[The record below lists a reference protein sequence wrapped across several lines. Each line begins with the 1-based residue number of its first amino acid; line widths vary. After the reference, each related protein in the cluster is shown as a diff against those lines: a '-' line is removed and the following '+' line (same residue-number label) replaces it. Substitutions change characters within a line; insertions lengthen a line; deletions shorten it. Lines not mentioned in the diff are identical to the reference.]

1 MLRIVNVRESG
12 IYSSILQAS
21 VPSRPKLTT
30 NMGDIADMMED
41 KIKTT
46 LFKTRR
52 ICVTSDIWSSLN
64 QSTSYLGITAHC
76 YDIDAE
82 KNAAF
87 KISKFCLT

>member
-52 ICVTSDIWSSLN
+52 ICVTSDKCKLKHIRKSLF
-64 QSTSYLGITAHC
+64 H
-76 YDIDAE
+76 
-82 KNAAF
+82 F
-87 KISKFCLT
+87 

>member
-46 LFKTRR
+46 LFKTRC
-52 ICVTSDIWSSLN
+52 ICVTSDIWSSLKFLVEKAEQVKTTSIVSETVRL
-64 QSTSYLGITAHC
+64 QSY
-76 YDIDAE
+76 
-82 KNAAF
+82 
-87 KISKFCLT
+87 